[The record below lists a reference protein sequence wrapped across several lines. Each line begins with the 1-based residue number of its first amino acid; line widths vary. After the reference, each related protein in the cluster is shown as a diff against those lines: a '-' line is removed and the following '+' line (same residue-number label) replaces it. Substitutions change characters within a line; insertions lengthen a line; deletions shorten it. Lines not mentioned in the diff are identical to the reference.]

1 MSTNTAES
9 AAGAFEDRRSFSLGR
24 YHLFAR
30 LGTGGMADVYLA
42 VARDGMNVTRL
53 AVVKRLRDE
62 QASEPESR
70 EMFINEARLAAR
82 LNHPN
87 VIQTFEAGS
96 EGGCY
101 FIAMEYVD
109 GQPLSRIIARLKRE
123 KRTIDPTFVARI
135 CSGAL
140 EGLHHAH
147 ELTDLDG
154 TPLQMVHRDVSPQ
167 NIMVT
172 YDGRV
177 KVLDFGIAKAVGST
191 QTVHGVFKGKV
202 AFMAP
207 EQLLSEK
214 IDRRADLF
222 SMGICLW
229 EAVTQQRLMAE
240 DTPAKTLLNLMNK
253 EIPRATEINPDVPE
267 KLASV
272 IAKALERD
280 PANRYESA
288 HEMHVA
294 LEDFI
299 RSERPVTEQDVRD
312 IVGDLFREPRERLQA
327 KIKAQVAKLS
337 SRGDANN
344 DFGDSQ
350 VRYLSTSDGLL
361 DLSDAA
367 EADGSKTKS
376 TALRIGT
383 TSSGVTFTA
392 GAPHIES
399 ASDAHPRRAS
409 VRGWAGI
416 ATAAMLGSGVAFS
429 ILLAS
434 GIAILRSHHLAD
446 RTTAQ
451 MKGATET
458 PPIVATVEAPQQPVA
473 PAPAPVHAPEST
485 IATGAGSATTVASAP
500 TKIVPVH
507 PMRPPPPMRAT
518 ATAAAPAEP
527 PAEGPNVPARA
538 TSPSSTPTPATAE
551 PPQGRVFRREL

>member
-9 AAGAFEDRRSFSLGR
+9 AAEAFGERRSFSLGR

-42 VARDGMNVTRL
+42 VARDGMNVTKL

-62 QASEPESR
+62 QASEPEAR

-96 EGGCY
+96 EGNCY

-109 GQPLSRIIARLKRE
+109 GQPLSRIITRLRRE
-123 KRTIDPTFVARI
+123 KRNLDPAFVARI
-135 CSGAL
+135 CSSAL

-147 ELTDLDG
+147 ELTDFDG

-177 KVLDFGIAKAVGST
+177 KVVDFGIAKAVGSS

-229 EAVTQQRLMAE
+229 EAVTRQRLMAE

-253 EIPRATEINPDVPE
+253 EIPRASDVNPEVPE
-267 KLASV
+267 KLATV
-272 IAKALERD
+272 LAKALERD
-280 PANRYESA
+280 PANRYETA

-299 RSERPVTEQDVRD
+299 RSERLVTEQDVRE
-312 IVGDLFREPRERLQA
+312 IVCELFKEPRERLQVQ
-327 KIKAQVAKLS
+327 IRAQVAKVS
-337 SRGDANN
+337 SRSEGNH

-350 VRYLSTSDGLL
+350 VRYLNSDGLL

-367 EADGSKTKS
+367 EPDGSKTKS
-376 TALRIGT
+376 AALRMGT
-383 TSSGVTFTA
+383 TSSGVTFSA
-392 GAPHIES
+392 GAPHIEPN
-399 ASDAHPRRAS
+399 ANAQPRRGA

-416 ATAAMLGSGVAFS
+416 AIAAMIGSGVAFS
-429 ILLAS
+429 LLLAS
-434 GIAILRSHHLAD
+434 GVAILRSQHLAD
-446 RTTAQ
+446 RTTTRV
-451 MKGATET
+451 KGATET
-458 PPIVATVEAPQQPVA
+458 PPAPIPVEAPQQTAAPIPVVA
-473 PAPAPVHAPEST
+473 PMPAPEATNAAPAIPAASVRAKAIPV
-485 IATGAGSATTVASAP
+485 
-500 TKIVPVH
+500 VPV
-507 PMRPPPPMRAT
+507 RPPPARPPATPAASPEPAAEGQNSPARA
-518 ATAAAPAEP
+518 ASSPSASPAAPAE
-527 PAEGPNVPARA
+527 
-538 TSPSSTPTPATAE
+538 SST
-551 PPQGRVFRREL
+551 GRVFRREL